1 MSPQKRLERQS
12 SGVEEQSCY
21 SFEEQLVPKEE
32 RIPPLPAEPPSQPK
46 RRDHCKSRSP
56 ESTATTQEEDSAA
69 TQEKPP
75 AKMREDVPNIIPREK
90 SHCDKYK

>member
-32 RIPPLPAEPPSQPK
+32 RIPPSLQSPHHNLREGTIANRGAQSPLPLHKRRTPQLLKRSHQPK
-46 RRDHCKSRSP
+46 
-56 ESTATTQEEDSAA
+56 
-69 TQEKPP
+69 
-75 AKMREDVPNIIPREK
+75 
-90 SHCDKYK
+90 